1 MKDLRYIVYY
11 VLFAKLIYMVI
22 IAIFLRIIKI
32 DFESYFANTFIVATK
47 SNSSRMSLAT
57 PRTIGTLGL
66 VILK

>member
-1 MKDLRYIVYY
+1 MDLSPCIFIVFY
-11 VLFAKLIYMVI
+11 LLNIIYMVI

-47 SNSSRMSLAT
+47 SNSSRMSSAT